1 MSDSLEIT
9 KDTFNEYLN
18 DNHHKALVINIQI
31 NNLENKEEKIDISS
45 NKFAIAIN
53 ENVVSTTEEIK
64 ECKQIDVD
72 AHIIP
77 QHKVLSQNMDHRI
90 VWYFTNDVISSNSYY
105 VCTMYGD
112 PTRQEFKFKK
122 FLTSK
127 DPKLE
132 IYYVVLK
139 KPNYIHNAKK

>member
-77 QHKVLSQNMDHRI
+77 EDKVLSQNMDHRI
-90 VWYFTNDVISSNSYY
+90 VWYFTNDVSNTTSYY
-105 VCTMYGD
+105 SCTMYGD
-112 PTRQEFKFKK
+112 ETKQEFKFEQ
-122 FLTSK
+122 FVTSK
-127 DPKLE
+127 DPQL
-132 IYYVVLK
+132 
-139 KPNYIHNAKK
+139 

>member
-31 NNLENKEEKIDISS
+31 NNLENKEEKVDNSPIEKVASTT
-45 NKFAIAIN
+45 

-77 QHKVLSQNMDHRI
+77 EDKVLSQNMDHRI
-90 VWYFTNDVISSNSYY
+90 VWYFTNDVISSTSYY
-105 VCTMYGD
+105 SCTMYGD
-112 PTRQEFKFKK
+112 ETKQEFKFEQ
-122 FLTSK
+122 FVTSK
-127 DPKLE
+127 DPQL
-132 IYYVVLK
+132 
-139 KPNYIHNAKK
+139 